1 MKQKKLE
8 FLIVSI
14 ALIFSVFIFGLS
26 RQNVSAQ
33 TDCDL
38 DCLGDKVAALTRRV
52 AALEKSIGIGGVS
65 SKKAAAPATKKAP
78 TLQSGQAKESF
89 LQIAGGSA
97 VGGDWTKLPGTDF
110 WFDQSL
116 YGEVTSVTWQGW
128 VDNGSGQVR
137 LYDATNNRGVD
148 GSEAAVNASGKAS
161 FYSQPLAIWRGQ
173 NQYYVQIKNVNLV
186 TVVVSSP
193 RLRIVSK

>member
-1 MKQKKLE
+1 MKQKKFE
-8 FLIVSI
+8 FLIVSL
-14 ALIFSVFIFGLS
+14 ALVLGVFIFGLS

-38 DCLGDKVAALTRRV
+38 DCLGDKVTALTRRV
-52 AALEKSIGIGGVS
+52 AALEKSVGIGGVS
-65 SKKAAAPATKKAP
+65 PKKAAAPTTKKA
-78 TLQSGQAKESF
+78 KEAF
-89 LQIAGGSA
+89 LAIAGGSA
-97 VGGDWTKLPGTDF
+97 VGGDWTKLSGTDF

-148 GSEAAVNASGKAS
+148 GSEAVVNASGKAS

-173 NQYYVQIKNVNLV
+173 NQYYIQIKNVNLTAV
-186 TVVVSSP
+186 TISSP
-193 RLRIVSK
+193 RLRILSK

>member
-14 ALIFSVFIFGLS
+14 ALFFSVIVFGLS
-26 RQNVSAQ
+26 RQKVSAQ

-52 AALEKSIGIGGVS
+52 AALEKSTGKTTTVA
-65 SKKAAAPATKKAP
+65 KK
-78 TLQSGQAKESF
+78 AKESF
-89 LQIAGGSA
+89 LQISGGGG
-97 VGGDWTKLPGTDF
+97 VGGDWTKVEGTNF
-110 WFDQSL
+110 WFDQGL

-148 GSEAAVNASGKAS
+148 GSEVSVNASGKAS

-173 NQYYVQIKNVNLV
+173 NQYYIQIKNVNLV
-186 TVVVSSP
+186 TVTVSSP

>member
-1 MKQKKLE
+1 MRQKKIE

-14 ALIFSVFIFGLS
+14 ALFFSVIVFGLS
-26 RQNVSAQ
+26 RQKVSAQ

-38 DCLGDKVAALTRRV
+38 DCLADKVAALTRRV
-52 AALEKSIGIGGVS
+52 AALEKSTGIGGV
-65 SKKAAAPATKKAP
+65 TKKTA
-78 TLQSGQAKESF
+78 TAVKKKTKESF
-89 LQIAGGSA
+89 LQISGGSA
-97 VGGDWTKLPGTDF
+97 VGGDWTKVEGTNF

-116 YGEVTSVTWQGW
+116 YGEVTAVTLEGW

-148 GSEAAVNASGKAS
+148 GSEVAVSASGKAS

-173 NQYYVQIKNVNLV
+173 NQYYIQIKNVNLV

>member
-8 FLIVSI
+8 FMIVAV

-26 RQNVSAQ
+26 WQNVSAQ

-52 AALEKSIGIGGVS
+52 AALEKSTGKTTTVA
-65 SKKAAAPATKKAP
+65 KK
-78 TLQSGQAKESF
+78 AKESF
-89 LQIAGGSA
+89 LQISGGGG
-97 VGGDWTKLPGTDF
+97 VGGDWTKVEGTNF
-110 WFDQSL
+110 WFDQGL

-148 GSEAAVNASGKAS
+148 GSEVSVNASGKAS

-173 NQYYVQIKNVNLV
+173 NQYYIQIKNVNLV
-186 TVVVSSP
+186 TVTVSSP
-193 RLRIVSK
+193 RLRIVSR

>member
-8 FLIVSI
+8 FLIVSL

-38 DCLGDKVAALTRRV
+38 DCLGDKMAALTRRV
-52 AALEKSIGIGGVS
+52 TALEKSVGVGGVS
-65 SKKAAAPATKKAP
+65 PKKAVAPTTKK
-78 TLQSGQAKESF
+78 AKESF
-89 LQIAGGSA
+89 LAIAGGIA

-116 YGEVTSVTWQGW
+116 YGEVMTVTLEGW

-148 GSEAAVNASGKAS
+148 GSEVAVNASGKAS

-173 NQYYVQIKNVNLV
+173 NQYYIQIKNVNLV
-186 TVVVSSP
+186 AVAVSSP
-193 RLRIVSK
+193 RLRIISK